1 MNRIIFGGGFDPIH
15 LGHINMA
22 LKAKEV
28 LDGEVVFVPAQ
39 IAIWKTDS
47 VSKEHKLAM
56 IKLAIG
62 KYDGFS
68 IDTFEMDQ
76 KEQPRS
82 YQTVQYFK
90 AKYPKDKLYFLIGQD
105 QANSFDRWS
114 HPEEIAKNAQI
125 VYYKRPKHIVNQA
138 NVERFK
144 MKVIE
149 GPVVDTSSSEIR
161 SLKSLAV
168 SEEVLKYIED
178 NNLYFIPKVRS
189 YIKESRFNH
198 SLEVAHLAYRLA
210 KINGADYQKAYIA
223 GILHDIAKGIEPN
236 ESLAL
241 MKQYYPDYLD
251 IGAFAYHQFLGE
263 MVLKRD
269 FEVVDEEILNAIKF
283 HTTGRKDM
291 CWLEKLIYASDKIEP
306 TRGFDSS
313 DLIKAMEEDIN
324 QGFKT
329 VIKANYEYLCKNNRS
344 VNNRLSDECFKAYLD

>member
-22 LKAKEV
+22 LVAKEA
-28 LDGEVVFVPAQ
+28 LKGEVVFVPAQ
-39 IAIWKTDS
+39 IAIWKSDS
-47 VSKEHKLAM
+47 VNKEHKLAM

-90 AKYPKDKLYFLIGQD
+90 RKYPKDKLYFLIGQD
-105 QANSFDRWS
+105 QANSFDKWAN
-114 HPEEIAKNAQI
+114 PDEITKNAQI
-125 VYYKRPKHIVNQA
+125 VYYKRPKHVINQA
-138 NVERFK
+138 NVDRFK

-178 NNLYFIPKVRS
+178 NNLYFIPKIKR

-210 KINGADYQKAYIA
+210 KIHGADYQKAYIA
-223 GILHDIAKGIEPN
+223 GILHDIAKGIDKD
-236 ESLAL
+236 ESLYL
-241 MKQYYPDYLD
+241 MKQFYPEYLD
-251 IGAFAYHQFLGE
+251 IGAYAYHQFLGE
-263 MVLKRD
+263 IIVKKD
-269 FEVVDEEILNAIKF
+269 FGIVDEEILNAIKF
-283 HTTGRKDM
+283 HTTGRKEM
-291 CWLEKLIYASDKIEP
+291 SWLEKLIYAADKIEP

-313 DLIKAMEEDIN
+313 DLIKAMEEDLSS
-324 QGFKT
+324 GFLT
-329 VIKANYEYLCKNNRS
+329 VLKANYEFLSDNKKDI
-344 VNNRLSDECFKAYLD
+344 NNRLSDECFKAYLD